1 MINKILISKHYIN
14 FTGLSGAG
22 KTTVSF
28 AVEEYLVSRGI
39 PGKYFKFHECLW
51 FFQFHEI
58 FKKYFSLWI
67 RWRQCSNRFE

>member
-39 PGKYFKFHECLW
+39 PGKYFKFHECL
-51 FFQFHEI
+51 
-58 FKKYFSLWI
+58 
-67 RWRQCSNRFE
+67 